1 MPLTNNFELIK
12 RIPYQQVFSH
22 LVDDPH
28 VLVDVGEAFAAEV
41 ADGLQL
47 EMDHPGV
54 LVQVTSVTI
63 TQNLNYIICFS
74 NNVL

>member
-1 MPLTNNFELIK
+1 M
-12 RIPYQQVFSH
+12 
-22 LVDDPH
+22 
-28 VLVDVGEAFAAEV
+28 LVDVGEAFAAEV

-63 TQNLNYIICFS
+63 TRNLNYIICFS
-74 NNVL
+74 NNVI